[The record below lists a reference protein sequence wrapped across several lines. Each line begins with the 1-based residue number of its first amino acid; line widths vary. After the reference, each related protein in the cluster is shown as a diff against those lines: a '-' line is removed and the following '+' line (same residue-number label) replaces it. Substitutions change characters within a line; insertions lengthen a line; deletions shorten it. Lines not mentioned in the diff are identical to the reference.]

1 MGDRYNL
8 YESLKLDSAAS
19 TEELH
24 ANLSSQ
30 LSELRD
36 AGVSEY
42 SGEFQEKLTALQ
54 VLGDGGRRREY
65 DALLADE
72 NATITIATLR
82 ELASR
87 PVPTAQESS
96 FQTQAQQA
104 QQAQSQPS
112 SAQQPQ
118 AQQAQAQ
125 QAQSQTQQAQWSA
138 PTQTGPATVTT
149 TVTTDVPPLPA
160 NATLQNMWQR
170 MPLIPRITTGLVGFS
185 TLIGIITVLYAIK
198 LGIQGAN
205 DLDSLESSLG
215 DSWEDIGYMMG
226 AAAALILVPILLMLG
241 MMLVTLTAYWI
252 HSILR
257 GEDST
262 TPIFFCV
269 TVAPLALTMAIVPIM
284 FLNSWVDVVLFLAGA
299 MLIAACVLMFLKDMR
314 AWFRGQAFVKT
325 TQPAPSQGFAP
336 QYPQAQNNQGFQF
349 GQNNPPN
356 NTQN

>member
-54 VLGDGGRRREY
+54 VLGDEGRRREY

-82 ELASR
+82 GLAHR

-104 QQAQSQPS
+104 QSQPS
-112 SAQQPQ
+112 SAQQN
-118 AQQAQAQ
+118 
-125 QAQSQTQQAQWSA
+125 QQAQWSA
-138 PTQTGPATVTT
+138 PTQNGPATVTT
-149 TVTTDVPPLPA
+149 TVTTDVPPLPT

-198 LGIQGAN
+198 LSIQGAN
-205 DLDSLESSLG
+205 NLGSLESSLG
-215 DSWEDIGYMMG
+215 DSWEGIGYMMG
-226 AAAALILVPILLMLG
+226 AAAALVLVPILLLLG

-252 HSILR
+252 HSFLR

-262 TPIFFCV
+262 APIFFCV
-269 TVAPLALTMAIVPIM
+269 TVAPLALTMTIIPLL
-284 FLNSWVDVVLFLAGA
+284 FLSSWVDVVLFLAGA

-314 AWFRGQAFVKT
+314 AWFRGQKLVRT
-325 TQPAPSQGFAP
+325 TQSAPGRDMLRSTPSLRTFRATSS
-336 QYPQAQNNQGFQF
+336 ARTILRTIRRTN
-349 GQNNPPN
+349 
-356 NTQN
+356 

>member
-54 VLGDGGRRREY
+54 VLGDEGRRREY

-82 ELASR
+82 GLANR

-104 QQAQSQPS
+104 PQAQSQPS
-112 SAQQPQ
+112 SAQQN
-118 AQQAQAQ
+118 
-125 QAQSQTQQAQWSA
+125 QQAQWSA
-138 PTQTGPATVTT
+138 PTQNGPATVTT

-198 LGIQGAN
+198 LSIQGAN
-205 DLDSLESSLG
+205 NLGSLESSLG
-215 DSWEDIGYMMG
+215 DSWEGIGYMMG
-226 AAAALILVPILLMLG
+226 AAAALVLVPILLLLG

-262 TPIFFCV
+262 APIFFCV
-269 TVAPLALTMAIVPIM
+269 TVAPLALTMTIIPLL
-284 FLNSWVDVVLFLAGA
+284 FLSSWVDVVLFLAGA

-314 AWFRGQAFVKT
+314 AWFRGQKLVRT
-325 TQPAPSQGFAP
+325 TQSAPGQVYAP
-336 QYPQAQNNQGFQF
+336 QHPQSQNIQGYQF

>member
-8 YESLKLDSAAS
+8 YESLTLDSEAS

-24 ANLSSQ
+24 ANLSNQ

-54 VLGDGGRRREY
+54 VLGDEGRRREY

-82 ELASR
+82 GLANR

-96 FQTQAQQA
+96 FQTQ
-104 QQAQSQPS
+104 
-112 SAQQPQ
+112 
-118 AQQAQAQ
+118 
-125 QAQSQTQQAQWSA
+125 TQQAQWSA
-138 PTQTGPATVTT
+138 PTQTSPATVTT

-185 TLIGIITVLYAIK
+185 TLIGIIAVLYAIT

-205 DLDSLESSLG
+205 DLGSLESSLG
-215 DSWEDIGYMMG
+215 GTWDDIGYIMG
-226 AAAALILVPILLMLG
+226 AAAALVLVPVLLLMG

-262 TPIFFCV
+262 APIFFCV
-269 TVAPLALTMAIVPIM
+269 TVAPLALAMTIIPLL
-284 FLNSWVDVVLFLAGA
+284 FLSSWVDVVLFLAGA

-314 AWFRGQAFVKT
+314 AWFRGQKLVRT
-325 TQPAPSQGFAP
+325 TQSAPGQGYAP
-336 QYPQAQNNQGFQF
+336 QYPQSQNTQGYQF

>member
-24 ANLSSQ
+24 TNLSNQ

-54 VLGDGGRRREY
+54 VLGDEGRRREY

-82 ELASR
+82 GLANR
-87 PVPTAQESS
+87 PAPTAQESS
-96 FQTQAQQA
+96 FQT
-104 QQAQSQPS
+104 
-112 SAQQPQ
+112 
-118 AQQAQAQ
+118 
-125 QAQSQTQQAQWSA
+125 QTQQAQWSA
-138 PTQTGPATVTT
+138 PTQTSPATVTT

-185 TLIGIITVLYAIK
+185 TLIGIIAVLYAIT

-205 DLDSLESSLG
+205 DLGSLESSLG
-215 DSWEDIGYMMG
+215 DSWDDIGYIMG
-226 AAAALILVPILLMLG
+226 AAAALVLVPVLLLMG

-262 TPIFFCV
+262 APIFFCV
-269 TVAPLALTMAIVPIM
+269 TVAPLALAMTIIPLL
-284 FLNSWVDVVLFLAGA
+284 FLSSWVDVVLFLAGA
-299 MLIAACVLMFLKDMR
+299 MLIAACVLMFLKDMH
-314 AWFRGQAFVKT
+314 AWFRGQKLVRT
-325 TQPAPSQGFAP
+325 TQSAPGQGYAP
-336 QYPQAQNNQGFQF
+336 QYPQSQNIQGYQF

>member
-24 ANLSSQ
+24 ANLSNQ

-54 VLGDGGRRREY
+54 VLGDEGRRREY

-82 ELASR
+82 GLANR

-104 QQAQSQPS
+104 Q
-112 SAQQPQ
+112 
-118 AQQAQAQ
+118 
-125 QAQSQTQQAQWSA
+125 WST
-138 PTQTGPATVTT
+138 PTQTSPATVTT

-185 TLIGIITVLYAIK
+185 TLIGIIAVLYAIT

-205 DLDSLESSLG
+205 DLGSLESSLG
-215 DSWEDIGYMMG
+215 GTWDDIGYIMG
-226 AAAALILVPILLMLG
+226 AAAALVLVPVLLLMG

-262 TPIFFCV
+262 APIFFCV
-269 TVAPLALTMAIVPIM
+269 TVAPLALAMTIIPLL
-284 FLNSWVDVVLFLAGA
+284 FLSSWVDVVLFLAGA

-314 AWFRGQAFVKT
+314 AWFRGQKLVRT
-325 TQPAPSQGFAP
+325 TQSAPGQGYAP
-336 QYPQAQNNQGFQF
+336 QYPQSQNTQGYQF

>member
-24 ANLSSQ
+24 ANLSNQ

-54 VLGDGGRRREY
+54 VLGDEGRRREY

-82 ELASR
+82 GLANR

-104 QQAQSQPS
+104 Q
-112 SAQQPQ
+112 
-118 AQQAQAQ
+118 
-125 QAQSQTQQAQWSA
+125 WST
-138 PTQTGPATVTT
+138 PTQTSPATVTT

-185 TLIGIITVLYAIK
+185 TLIGIIAVLYAIT

-205 DLDSLESSLG
+205 DLGSLESSLG
-215 DSWEDIGYMMG
+215 GTWDDIGYIMG
-226 AAAALILVPILLMLG
+226 AAAALVLVPLLLLLG

-262 TPIFFCV
+262 APIFFCV
-269 TVAPLALTMAIVPIM
+269 TVAPLALAMTIIPLL
-284 FLNSWVDVVLFLAGA
+284 FLSSWVDVVLFLAGA

-314 AWFRGQAFVKT
+314 AWFRGQKLVRT
-325 TQPAPSQGFAP
+325 TQSAPGQGYAP
-336 QYPQAQNNQGFQF
+336 QYPQSQNTQGYQF

>member
-8 YESLKLDSAAS
+8 YESLTLDSEAS

-24 ANLSSQ
+24 ANLSNQ

-54 VLGDGGRRREY
+54 VLGDEGRRREY

-72 NATITIATLR
+72 NAIITIATLR
-82 ELASR
+82 GLANR
-87 PVPTAQESS
+87 PAPTAQESS
-96 FQTQAQQA
+96 FQT
-104 QQAQSQPS
+104 
-112 SAQQPQ
+112 
-118 AQQAQAQ
+118 
-125 QAQSQTQQAQWSA
+125 QTQQAQWSA
-138 PTQTGPATVTT
+138 PTQTSPATVTT

-185 TLIGIITVLYAIK
+185 TLIGIIAVLYAIT

-205 DLDSLESSLG
+205 DLGSLESSLG
-215 DSWEDIGYMMG
+215 GTWDDIGYIMG
-226 AAAALILVPILLMLG
+226 AAAALVLVPVLLLMG

-262 TPIFFCV
+262 APIFFCV
-269 TVAPLALTMAIVPIM
+269 TVAPLALAMTIIPLL
-284 FLNSWVDVVLFLAGA
+284 FLSSWVDVVLFLAGA

-314 AWFRGQAFVKT
+314 AWFRGQKLVRT
-325 TQPAPSQGFAP
+325 TQSAPGQGYAP
-336 QYPQAQNNQGFQF
+336 QYPQSQNIQGYQF

>member
-1 MGDRYNL
+1 MGDRYDL
-8 YESLKLDSAAS
+8 YESLTLDSEAS

-24 ANLSSQ
+24 ANLSNQ

-54 VLGDGGRRREY
+54 VLGDEGRRREY

-82 ELASR
+82 GLANR

-96 FQTQAQQA
+96 FQTQ
-104 QQAQSQPS
+104 
-112 SAQQPQ
+112 
-118 AQQAQAQ
+118 
-125 QAQSQTQQAQWSA
+125 TQQAQWSA
-138 PTQTGPATVTT
+138 PTQTSPATVTT

-185 TLIGIITVLYAIK
+185 TLIGIIAVLYAIT

-205 DLDSLESSLG
+205 DLGSLESSLG
-215 DSWEDIGYMMG
+215 GTWDDIGYIMG
-226 AAAALILVPILLMLG
+226 AAAALVLVPLLLLLG

-262 TPIFFCV
+262 APIFFCV
-269 TVAPLALTMAIVPIM
+269 TVAPLALTMTIIPLL
-284 FLNSWVDVVLFLAGA
+284 FLSSWVDVVLFLAGA

-314 AWFRGQAFVKT
+314 AWFRGQKLVRT
-325 TQPAPSQGFAP
+325 TQSAPGQGYAP
-336 QYPQAQNNQGFQF
+336 QYPQSQNTQGYQF

>member
-54 VLGDGGRRREY
+54 VLGDEGRRREY

-82 ELASR
+82 GLAHR

-104 QQAQSQPS
+104 QSQPS
-112 SAQQPQ
+112 SAQQN
-118 AQQAQAQ
+118 
-125 QAQSQTQQAQWSA
+125 QQAQWSA
-138 PTQTGPATVTT
+138 PTQNGPATVTT

-198 LGIQGAN
+198 LSIQGAN
-205 DLDSLESSLG
+205 NLGSLESSLG
-215 DSWEDIGYMMG
+215 DSWEGIGYMMG
-226 AAAALILVPILLMLG
+226 AAAALVLVPILLLLG

-262 TPIFFCV
+262 APIFFCV
-269 TVAPLALTMAIVPIM
+269 TVAPLALTMTIIPLL
-284 FLNSWVDVVLFLAGA
+284 FLSSWVDVVLFLAGA

>member
-8 YESLKLDSAAS
+8 YESLTLDSEAS

-24 ANLSSQ
+24 ANLSNQ

-54 VLGDGGRRREY
+54 VLGDEGRRREY

-82 ELASR
+82 GLANR

-96 FQTQAQQA
+96 FQTQTQQA
-104 QQAQSQPS
+104 QQAQSQQPP
-112 SAQQPQ
+112 AQQD
-118 AQQAQAQ
+118 
-125 QAQSQTQQAQWSA
+125 QQAQWSA

-185 TLIGIITVLYAIK
+185 TLIGIIAVLYAIT

-205 DLDSLESSLG
+205 DLGSLESSLG
-215 DSWEDIGYMMG
+215 GTWDDIGYIMG
-226 AAAALILVPILLMLG
+226 AAAALVLVPVLLLMG

-262 TPIFFCV
+262 APIFFCV
-269 TVAPLALTMAIVPIM
+269 TVAPLALAMTIIPLL
-284 FLNSWVDVVLFLAGA
+284 FLSSWVDVVLFLAGA

-314 AWFRGQAFVKT
+314 AWFRGQKLVRT
-325 TQPAPSQGFAP
+325 TQSAPGQGYAP
-336 QYPQAQNNQGFQF
+336 QYPQSQNIQGYQF

>member
-1 MGDRYNL
+1 MADRYNL

-24 ANLSSQ
+24 SKLSGQ

-36 AGVSEY
+36 AGVAEY
-42 SGEFQEKLTALQ
+42 SGEFQEKFTALQ
-54 VLGDGGRRREY
+54 VLGDEGRRREY

-72 NATITIATLR
+72 NATISIATLR

-87 PVPTAQESS
+87 PASAAQEPS
-96 FQTQAQQA
+96 FQPQAQQA
-104 QQAQSQPS
+104 HS
-112 SAQQPQ
+112 QQPQ
-118 AQQAQAQ
+118 AQQSQAQ
-125 QAQSQTQQAQWSA
+125 QSQSQAQQAQWSA

-149 TVTTDVPPLPA
+149 TATIDVPPLPA

-170 MPLIPRITTGLVGFS
+170 MPLIPRIATGLVGFS

-215 DSWEDIGYMMG
+215 DSWDDIGYMLG

-269 TVAPLALTMAIVPIM
+269 TVAPLALTMTIVPIM

-314 AWFRGQAFVKT
+314 AWFRGQALVKT

-336 QYPQAQNNQGFQF
+336 QYSQAQNNQGFQF
-349 GQNNPPN
+349 GQNNSPN
-356 NTQN
+356 NPQN

>member
-30 LSELRD
+30 LSELRN
-36 AGVSEY
+36 AGISEY

-54 VLGDGGRRREY
+54 VLGDEGRRREY

-82 ELASR
+82 ELANR

-96 FQTQAQQA
+96 FQTQ
-104 QQAQSQPS
+104 
-112 SAQQPQ
+112 
-118 AQQAQAQ
+118 
-125 QAQSQTQQAQWSA
+125 TQQAQWSA
-138 PTQTGPATVTT
+138 PTQTSPATVTT
-149 TVTTDVPPLPA
+149 TATTDVPPLPA

-185 TLIGIITVLYAIK
+185 TLIGIIAVLYAIA

-205 DLDSLESSLG
+205 DLGSLESSLG
-215 DSWEDIGYMMG
+215 NSWDDIGYMMG
-226 AAAALILVPILLMLG
+226 AAAALVLVPVLLLMG

-262 TPIFFCV
+262 APIFFCV
-269 TVAPLALTMAIVPIM
+269 TVAPLALAMTIIPLL
-284 FLNSWVDVVLFLAGA
+284 FLSSWVDVVLFLAGG

-314 AWFRGQAFVKT
+314 AWFRGQKLVRT
-325 TQPAPSQGFAP
+325 TQSAPGQGYAP
-336 QYPQAQNNQGFQF
+336 QYPQSQNTQGYQF

>member
-8 YESLKLDSAAS
+8 YESLTLDSEAS

-24 ANLSSQ
+24 ANLSNQ

-54 VLGDGGRRREY
+54 VLGDEGRRREY

-82 ELASR
+82 GLANR
-87 PVPTAQESS
+87 PAPTAQESS
-96 FQTQAQQA
+96 FQT
-104 QQAQSQPS
+104 
-112 SAQQPQ
+112 
-118 AQQAQAQ
+118 
-125 QAQSQTQQAQWSA
+125 QTQQAQWSA
-138 PTQTGPATVTT
+138 PTQTSPATVTT

-170 MPLIPRITTGLVGFS
+170 MPLIPRITTGLVGFL
-185 TLIGIITVLYAIK
+185 TLIGIIAVLYAIT

-205 DLDSLESSLG
+205 DLGSLESSLG
-215 DSWEDIGYMMG
+215 DSWDDIGYIMG
-226 AAAALILVPILLMLG
+226 AAAALVLVPVLLLMG

-262 TPIFFCV
+262 APIFFCV
-269 TVAPLALTMAIVPIM
+269 TVAPLALAMTIIPLL
-284 FLNSWVDVVLFLAGA
+284 FLSSWVDVVLFLAGA

-314 AWFRGQAFVKT
+314 AWFRGQKLVRT
-325 TQPAPSQGFAP
+325 TQSAPGQGYAP
-336 QYPQAQNNQGFQF
+336 QYPQSQNTQGYQF

>member
-1 MGDRYNL
+1 MGNRYNL
-8 YESLKLDSAAS
+8 YESLKLNSAAS

-24 ANLSSQ
+24 ASLSSQ
-30 LSELRD
+30 LSELQD

-54 VLGDGGRRREY
+54 VLGNEGRRREY

-82 ELASR
+82 ELANR
-87 PVPTAQESS
+87 PMPTAQESS
-96 FQTQAQQA
+96 FQPQA
-104 QQAQSQPS
+104 
-112 SAQQPQ
+112 PQ
-118 AQQAQAQ
+118 AQQTQ
-125 QAQSQTQQAQWSA
+125 QAQPQQPPAQQWSA
-138 PTQTGPATVTT
+138 PTQTSPATVTT
-149 TVTTDVPPLPA
+149 TVTTDVPPLSA

-185 TLIGIITVLYAIK
+185 TLIGIIAVLYAIT

-205 DLDSLESSLG
+205 DLGSLESSLG
-215 DSWEDIGYMMG
+215 DSWDDIGYIMG
-226 AAAALILVPILLMLG
+226 AAAALVLVPVLLLMG

-262 TPIFFCV
+262 APIFFCV
-269 TVAPLALTMAIVPIM
+269 TVAPLALAMTIIPLL

-314 AWFRGQAFVKT
+314 AWFRGQKLVRT
-325 TQPAPSQGFAP
+325 TQSAPGQGYAP
-336 QYPQAQNNQGFQF
+336 QYPQSQNIEGYQF
-349 GQNNPPN
+349 GQNNM
-356 NTQN
+356 QN

>member
-8 YESLKLDSAAS
+8 YESLTLDSEAS

-24 ANLSSQ
+24 ANLSNQ

-54 VLGDGGRRREY
+54 VLGDEGRRREY

-82 ELASR
+82 GLANR
-87 PVPTAQESS
+87 PAPTAQESS
-96 FQTQAQQA
+96 FQT
-104 QQAQSQPS
+104 
-112 SAQQPQ
+112 
-118 AQQAQAQ
+118 
-125 QAQSQTQQAQWSA
+125 QTQQAQWSA
-138 PTQTGPATVTT
+138 PTQTSPATVTT

-185 TLIGIITVLYAIK
+185 TLIGIIAVLYAIT

-205 DLDSLESSLG
+205 DLGSLESSLG
-215 DSWEDIGYMMG
+215 GTWDDIGYTMG
-226 AAAALILVPILLMLG
+226 AAAALVLVPLLLLLG

-262 TPIFFCV
+262 APIFFCV
-269 TVAPLALTMAIVPIM
+269 TVAPLALAMTIIPLL
-284 FLNSWVDVVLFLAGA
+284 FLSSWVDVVLFLAGA

-314 AWFRGQAFVKT
+314 AWFRGQKLVRT
-325 TQPAPSQGFAP
+325 TQSAPGQGYAP
-336 QYPQAQNNQGFQF
+336 QYPQSQNTQGYQF

>member
-8 YESLKLDSAAS
+8 YESLTLDSAAS

-24 ANLSSQ
+24 ANLSNQ

-54 VLGDGGRRREY
+54 VLGDEGRRREY

-82 ELASR
+82 GLANR

-96 FQTQAQQA
+96 FQTQ
-104 QQAQSQPS
+104 
-112 SAQQPQ
+112 
-118 AQQAQAQ
+118 
-125 QAQSQTQQAQWSA
+125 TQQAQWSA
-138 PTQTGPATVTT
+138 PTQTSPATVTT

-185 TLIGIITVLYAIK
+185 TLIGIIAVLYAIT

-205 DLDSLESSLG
+205 DLGSLESSLG
-215 DSWEDIGYMMG
+215 GTWDDIGYIMG
-226 AAAALILVPILLMLG
+226 AAAALVLVPLLLLLG

-262 TPIFFCV
+262 APIFFCV
-269 TVAPLALTMAIVPIM
+269 TVAPLALAMTIIPLL
-284 FLNSWVDVVLFLAGA
+284 FLSSWVDVVLFLAGA
-299 MLIAACVLMFLKDMR
+299 MLIAACVLMFLQDMR
-314 AWFRGQAFVKT
+314 AWFRGQKLVRT
-325 TQPAPSQGFAP
+325 TQSAPGQGYAP
-336 QYPQAQNNQGFQF
+336 QYPQSQNTQGYQF

>member
-8 YESLKLDSAAS
+8 YESLTLDSAAS
-19 TEELH
+19 TEKLH
-24 ANLSSQ
+24 ANLSNQ

-54 VLGDGGRRREY
+54 VLGDEGRRREY

-82 ELASR
+82 GLANR

-96 FQTQAQQA
+96 FQTQ
-104 QQAQSQPS
+104 
-112 SAQQPQ
+112 
-118 AQQAQAQ
+118 
-125 QAQSQTQQAQWSA
+125 TQQAQWSA
-138 PTQTGPATVTT
+138 PTQTSPATVTT

-170 MPLIPRITTGLVGFS
+170 MPLIPRITTGLVSFS
-185 TLIGIITVLYAIK
+185 TLIGIIAVLYAIT

-205 DLDSLESSLG
+205 DLGSLESSLG
-215 DSWEDIGYMMG
+215 GTWDDIGYIMG
-226 AAAALILVPILLMLG
+226 AAAALVLVPLLLLLG

-262 TPIFFCV
+262 APIFFCV
-269 TVAPLALTMAIVPIM
+269 TVAPLALAMTIIPLL
-284 FLNSWVDVVLFLAGA
+284 FLSSWVDVVLFLAGA

-314 AWFRGQAFVKT
+314 AWFRGQKLVRT
-325 TQPAPSQGFAP
+325 TQSAPGQGYAP
-336 QYPQAQNNQGFQF
+336 QHPQSQNIQGYQF

>member
-8 YESLKLDSAAS
+8 YESLTLDSAAS

-24 ANLSSQ
+24 TNLSNQ

-54 VLGDGGRRREY
+54 VLGDEGRRREY

-82 ELASR
+82 GLANR
-87 PVPTAQESS
+87 PAPTAQESS
-96 FQTQAQQA
+96 FQT
-104 QQAQSQPS
+104 
-112 SAQQPQ
+112 
-118 AQQAQAQ
+118 
-125 QAQSQTQQAQWSA
+125 QTQQAQWSA
-138 PTQTGPATVTT
+138 PTQTSPATVTT

-185 TLIGIITVLYAIK
+185 TLIGIIAVLYAIT

-205 DLDSLESSLG
+205 DLGSLESSLG
-215 DSWEDIGYMMG
+215 DSWDDIGYIMG
-226 AAAALILVPILLMLG
+226 AAAALVLVPVLLLMG

-262 TPIFFCV
+262 APIFFCV
-269 TVAPLALTMAIVPIM
+269 TVAPLALAMTIIPLL
-284 FLNSWVDVVLFLAGA
+284 FLSSWVDVVLFLAGA

-314 AWFRGQAFVKT
+314 AWFRGQKLVRT
-325 TQPAPSQGFAP
+325 TQSAPGQGYAP
-336 QYPQAQNNQGFQF
+336 QYPQSQNIQGYQF

>member
-24 ANLSSQ
+24 ANLSNQ

-54 VLGDGGRRREY
+54 VLGDEGRRREY

-82 ELASR
+82 GLANR
-87 PVPTAQESS
+87 PVATAQESS
-96 FQTQAQQA
+96 FQT
-104 QQAQSQPS
+104 
-112 SAQQPQ
+112 
-118 AQQAQAQ
+118 
-125 QAQSQTQQAQWSA
+125 QTQQAQWSA
-138 PTQTGPATVTT
+138 PTQTSPATVTT

-185 TLIGIITVLYAIK
+185 TLIGIIAVLYAIT

-205 DLDSLESSLG
+205 DLGSLESSLG
-215 DSWEDIGYMMG
+215 DSWDDIGYIMG
-226 AAAALILVPILLMLG
+226 AAAALVLVPVLLLMG

-262 TPIFFCV
+262 APIFFCV
-269 TVAPLALTMAIVPIM
+269 TVAPLALAMTIIPLL
-284 FLNSWVDVVLFLAGA
+284 FLSSWVDVVLFLAGA

-314 AWFRGQAFVKT
+314 AWFRGQKLVRT
-325 TQPAPSQGFAP
+325 TQSAPGQGYAP
-336 QYPQAQNNQGFQF
+336 QYPQSQNTQGYQF

>member
-8 YESLKLDSAAS
+8 YESLTLDSEAS

-24 ANLSSQ
+24 ANLSNQ

-54 VLGDGGRRREY
+54 VLGDEGRRREY

-82 ELASR
+82 GLANR

-104 QQAQSQPS
+104 Q
-112 SAQQPQ
+112 
-118 AQQAQAQ
+118 
-125 QAQSQTQQAQWSA
+125 WST
-138 PTQTGPATVTT
+138 PTQTSPATVTT

-185 TLIGIITVLYAIK
+185 TLIGIIAVLYAIT

-205 DLDSLESSLG
+205 DLGSLESSLS
-215 DSWEDIGYMMG
+215 DSWDDIGYIMG
-226 AAAALILVPILLMLG
+226 AAAALVLVPVLLLMG

-262 TPIFFCV
+262 APIFFCV
-269 TVAPLALTMAIVPIM
+269 TVAPLALAMTIIPLL
-284 FLNSWVDVVLFLAGA
+284 FLSSWVDVVLFLAGA

-314 AWFRGQAFVKT
+314 AWFRGQKLVRT
-325 TQPAPSQGFAP
+325 TQSAPGQGYAP
-336 QYPQAQNNQGFQF
+336 QYPQSQNTQGYQF

>member
-8 YESLKLDSAAS
+8 YESLTLDSEAS

-24 ANLSSQ
+24 ANLSNQ

-54 VLGDGGRRREY
+54 VLGDEGRRREY

-82 ELASR
+82 GLANR

-96 FQTQAQQA
+96 LQT
-104 QQAQSQPS
+104 
-112 SAQQPQ
+112 
-118 AQQAQAQ
+118 
-125 QAQSQTQQAQWSA
+125 QTQQAQWSA
-138 PTQTGPATVTT
+138 PTQTSPATVTT

-185 TLIGIITVLYAIK
+185 TLIGIIAVLYAIT

-205 DLDSLESSLG
+205 DLGSLESSLG
-215 DSWEDIGYMMG
+215 DSWDDIGYIMG
-226 AAAALILVPILLMLG
+226 AAAALVLVPVLLLMG

-262 TPIFFCV
+262 APIFFCV
-269 TVAPLALTMAIVPIM
+269 TVAPLALAMTIIPLL
-284 FLNSWVDVVLFLAGA
+284 FLSSWVDVVLFLAGA

-314 AWFRGQAFVKT
+314 AWFRGQKLVRT
-325 TQPAPSQGFAP
+325 TQSAPGQGYAP
-336 QYPQAQNNQGFQF
+336 QYPQSQNTQGYQF

>member
-42 SGEFQEKLTALQ
+42 SGEFQEKFTALQ

-112 SAQQPQ
+112 SAQQN
-118 AQQAQAQ
+118 
-125 QAQSQTQQAQWSA
+125 QQAQWSA

-198 LGIQGAN
+198 LSIQGAN

-215 DSWEDIGYMMG
+215 DSWEGIGYMMG
-226 AAAALILVPILLMLG
+226 AATALVLVPILLLLG

-262 TPIFFCV
+262 APIFFCV
-269 TVAPLALTMAIVPIM
+269 TVAPLALTMTIIPLL
-284 FLNSWVDVVLFLAGA
+284 FLSSWVDVVLFLAGA

-314 AWFRGQAFVKT
+314 AWFRGQKLVRT
-325 TQPAPSQGFAP
+325 TQSAPGQGYAP
-336 QYPQAQNNQGFQF
+336 QHPQSQNIQGYQF

>member
-24 ANLSSQ
+24 ADLSNQ

-54 VLGDGGRRREY
+54 VLGDEGRRREY

-82 ELASR
+82 GLANR

-96 FQTQAQQA
+96 FQTQ
-104 QQAQSQPS
+104 
-112 SAQQPQ
+112 
-118 AQQAQAQ
+118 
-125 QAQSQTQQAQWSA
+125 TQQAQWSA
-138 PTQTGPATVTT
+138 PTQTSPATVTT

-170 MPLIPRITTGLVGFS
+170 MPLIPRITTGLVSFS
-185 TLIGIITVLYAIK
+185 TLIGIIAVLYAIT

-205 DLDSLESSLG
+205 DLGSLESSLG
-215 DSWEDIGYMMG
+215 DSWDDIGYIMG
-226 AAAALILVPILLMLG
+226 AAAALVLVPVLLLMG

-262 TPIFFCV
+262 APIFFCV
-269 TVAPLALTMAIVPIM
+269 TVAPLALAMTIIPLL
-284 FLNSWVDVVLFLAGA
+284 FLSSWVDVVLFLAGA

-314 AWFRGQAFVKT
+314 AWFRGQKLVRT
-325 TQPAPSQGFAP
+325 TQSAPGQGYAP
-336 QYPQAQNNQGFQF
+336 QYPQSQNTQGYQF

>member
-54 VLGDGGRRREY
+54 VLGDEGRRREY

-82 ELASR
+82 ELANR

-96 FQTQAQQA
+96 FQTQTQQA
-104 QQAQSQPS
+104 QQAQSQQPP
-112 SAQQPQ
+112 AQQN
-118 AQQAQAQ
+118 
-125 QAQSQTQQAQWSA
+125 QQAQWSA

-185 TLIGIITVLYAIK
+185 TLIGIIAVLYAIA

-205 DLDSLESSLG
+205 DLGSLESSLG
-215 DSWEDIGYMMG
+215 SSWDDIGYMMG
-226 AAAALILVPILLMLG
+226 AAAALVLVPVLLLMG

-262 TPIFFCV
+262 APIFFCV
-269 TVAPLALTMAIVPIM
+269 TVAPLALAMTIIPLL
-284 FLNSWVDVVLFLAGA
+284 FLSSWVDVVLFLAGG

-314 AWFRGQAFVKT
+314 AWFRGQKLVRT
-325 TQPAPSQGFAP
+325 TQSAPGQGYAP
-336 QYPQAQNNQGFQF
+336 QYPQSQNIQGYQF

>member
-8 YESLKLDSAAS
+8 YESLTLDSEAS

-24 ANLSSQ
+24 ANLSNQ

-54 VLGDGGRRREY
+54 VLGDEGRRREY

-82 ELASR
+82 GLANR
-87 PVPTAQESS
+87 PAPTAQESS
-96 FQTQAQQA
+96 FQT
-104 QQAQSQPS
+104 
-112 SAQQPQ
+112 
-118 AQQAQAQ
+118 
-125 QAQSQTQQAQWSA
+125 QTQQAQWSA
-138 PTQTGPATVTT
+138 PTQTSPATVTT

-185 TLIGIITVLYAIK
+185 TLIGIIAVLYAIT

-205 DLDSLESSLG
+205 DLGSLESSLG
-215 DSWEDIGYMMG
+215 DSWDDIGYIMG
-226 AAAALILVPILLMLG
+226 AAAALVLVPVLLLMG

-262 TPIFFCV
+262 APIFFCV
-269 TVAPLALTMAIVPIM
+269 TVAPLALAMTIIPLL
-284 FLNSWVDVVLFLAGA
+284 FLSSWVDVVLFLAGA

-314 AWFRGQAFVKT
+314 AWFRGQKLVRT
-325 TQPAPSQGFAP
+325 TQSAPGQGYAP
-336 QYPQAQNNQGFQF
+336 QYPQSQNIQGYQF

>member
-24 ANLSSQ
+24 ANLSNQ

-54 VLGDGGRRREY
+54 VLGDEGRRREY
-65 DALLADE
+65 DALLSDE

-82 ELASR
+82 ELANR

-96 FQTQAQQA
+96 FQTQ
-104 QQAQSQPS
+104 
-112 SAQQPQ
+112 
-118 AQQAQAQ
+118 
-125 QAQSQTQQAQWSA
+125 TQQAQWSA
-138 PTQTGPATVTT
+138 PTQTSPATVTT

-185 TLIGIITVLYAIK
+185 TLIGIIAVLYAIT

-205 DLDSLESSLG
+205 DLGSLESSLG
-215 DSWEDIGYMMG
+215 GTWDDIGYIMG
-226 AAAALILVPILLMLG
+226 AAAALVLVPVLLLMG

-262 TPIFFCV
+262 APIFFCV
-269 TVAPLALTMAIVPIM
+269 TVAPLALAMTIIPLL
-284 FLNSWVDVVLFLAGA
+284 FLSSWVDVVLFLAGA

-314 AWFRGQAFVKT
+314 AWFRGQKLVRT
-325 TQPAPSQGFAP
+325 TQSAPGQGYAP
-336 QYPQAQNNQGFQF
+336 QYPQSQNTQGYQF

>member
-8 YESLKLDSAAS
+8 YESLTLDSEAS

-24 ANLSSQ
+24 ANLSNQ

-54 VLGDGGRRREY
+54 VLGDEGRRREY

-82 ELASR
+82 GLANR

-96 FQTQAQQA
+96 FQTQ
-104 QQAQSQPS
+104 
-112 SAQQPQ
+112 
-118 AQQAQAQ
+118 
-125 QAQSQTQQAQWSA
+125 TQQAQWSA
-138 PTQTGPATVTT
+138 PTQTSPATVTT

-170 MPLIPRITTGLVGFS
+170 MPLIPRITTGLVSFS
-185 TLIGIITVLYAIK
+185 TLIGIIAVLYAIT

-205 DLDSLESSLG
+205 DLGSLESSLG
-215 DSWEDIGYMMG
+215 DSWDDIGYIMG
-226 AAAALILVPILLMLG
+226 AAAALVLVPVLLLMG

-262 TPIFFCV
+262 APIFFCV
-269 TVAPLALTMAIVPIM
+269 TVAPLALAMTIIPLL
-284 FLNSWVDVVLFLAGA
+284 FLSSWVDVVLFLAGA

-314 AWFRGQAFVKT
+314 AWFRGQKLVRT
-325 TQPAPSQGFAP
+325 TQSAPGQGYAP
-336 QYPQAQNNQGFQF
+336 QYPQSQNTQGYQF

>member
-24 ANLSSQ
+24 ANLSNQ

-54 VLGDGGRRREY
+54 VLGDEGRRREY

-82 ELASR
+82 GLANR

-96 FQTQAQQA
+96 FQTQ
-104 QQAQSQPS
+104 
-112 SAQQPQ
+112 
-118 AQQAQAQ
+118 
-125 QAQSQTQQAQWSA
+125 TQQAQWSA
-138 PTQTGPATVTT
+138 PTQTSPATVTT

-170 MPLIPRITTGLVGFS
+170 MPLIPRITTGLVSFS
-185 TLIGIITVLYAIK
+185 TLIGIIAVLYAIT

-205 DLDSLESSLG
+205 DLGSLESSLG
-215 DSWEDIGYMMG
+215 DSWDDIGYIMG
-226 AAAALILVPILLMLG
+226 AAAALVLVPVLLLMG

-262 TPIFFCV
+262 APIFFCV
-269 TVAPLALTMAIVPIM
+269 TVAPLALAMTIIPLL
-284 FLNSWVDVVLFLAGA
+284 FLSSWVDVVLFLAGA

-314 AWFRGQAFVKT
+314 AWFRGQKLVRT
-325 TQPAPSQGFAP
+325 TQSAPGQGYAP
-336 QYPQAQNNQGFQF
+336 QYPQSQNIQGYQF
-349 GQNNPPN
+349 DQNNPPN

>member
-1 MGDRYNL
+1 MGDRYDL
-8 YESLKLDSAAS
+8 YESLTLDSEAS

-24 ANLSSQ
+24 ANLSNQ

-54 VLGDGGRRREY
+54 VLGDEGRRREY

-82 ELASR
+82 GLANR
-87 PVPTAQESS
+87 PAPTAQESS
-96 FQTQAQQA
+96 FQT
-104 QQAQSQPS
+104 
-112 SAQQPQ
+112 
-118 AQQAQAQ
+118 
-125 QAQSQTQQAQWSA
+125 QTQQAQWSA
-138 PTQTGPATVTT
+138 PTQTSPATVTT

-185 TLIGIITVLYAIK
+185 TLIGIIAVLYAIT

-205 DLDSLESSLG
+205 DLGSLESSLG
-215 DSWEDIGYMMG
+215 DSWDDIGYIMG
-226 AAAALILVPILLMLG
+226 AAAALVLVPVLLLMG

-262 TPIFFCV
+262 APIFFCV
-269 TVAPLALTMAIVPIM
+269 TVAPLALAMTIIPLL
-284 FLNSWVDVVLFLAGA
+284 FLSSWVDVVLFLAGA

-314 AWFRGQAFVKT
+314 AWFRGQKLVRT
-325 TQPAPSQGFAP
+325 TQSAPGQGYAP
-336 QYPQAQNNQGFQF
+336 QYPQSQNTQGYQF

>member
-24 ANLSSQ
+24 ANLSNQ

-54 VLGDGGRRREY
+54 VLGDEGRRREY

-104 QQAQSQPS
+104 QSQPS
-112 SAQQPQ
+112 SAQQN
-118 AQQAQAQ
+118 
-125 QAQSQTQQAQWSA
+125 QQAQWSA
-138 PTQTGPATVTT
+138 PTQNGPATVTT

-198 LGIQGAN
+198 FSIQGAN
-205 DLDSLESSLG
+205 NLGSLESSLG
-215 DSWEDIGYMMG
+215 DSWEGIGYMMG
-226 AAAALILVPILLMLG
+226 AAAALVLVPILLLLG

-262 TPIFFCV
+262 APIFFCV
-269 TVAPLALTMAIVPIM
+269 TVAPMALAMTIIPLL
-284 FLNSWVDVVLFLAGA
+284 FLSSWVDVVLFLAGA

>member
-24 ANLSSQ
+24 ANLSNQ

-54 VLGDGGRRREY
+54 VLGDEGRRREY

-82 ELASR
+82 GLANR

-96 FQTQAQQA
+96 FQTQ
-104 QQAQSQPS
+104 
-112 SAQQPQ
+112 
-118 AQQAQAQ
+118 
-125 QAQSQTQQAQWSA
+125 TQQAQWSA
-138 PTQTGPATVTT
+138 PTQTSPATVTT

-170 MPLIPRITTGLVGFS
+170 MPLIPRITTGLVSFS
-185 TLIGIITVLYAIK
+185 TLIGIIAVLYAIT

-205 DLDSLESSLG
+205 DLGSLESSLG
-215 DSWEDIGYMMG
+215 DSWDDIGYIMG
-226 AAAALILVPILLMLG
+226 AAAALVLVPVLLLMG

-262 TPIFFCV
+262 APIFFCV
-269 TVAPLALTMAIVPIM
+269 TVAPLALAMTIIPLL
-284 FLNSWVDVVLFLAGA
+284 FLSSWVDVVLFLAGA

-314 AWFRGQAFVKT
+314 AWFRGQKLVRT
-325 TQPAPSQGFAP
+325 TQSAPGQGYAP
-336 QYPQAQNNQGFQF
+336 QYPQSQNTQGYQF

>member
-24 ANLSSQ
+24 ANLSNQ

-54 VLGDGGRRREY
+54 VLGDEGRRREY
-65 DALLADE
+65 DALLSDE

-82 ELASR
+82 ELANR

-96 FQTQAQQA
+96 FQTQ
-104 QQAQSQPS
+104 
-112 SAQQPQ
+112 
-118 AQQAQAQ
+118 
-125 QAQSQTQQAQWSA
+125 TQQAQWSA
-138 PTQTGPATVTT
+138 PTQTSPATVTT

-185 TLIGIITVLYAIK
+185 TLIGIIAVLYAIT

-205 DLDSLESSLG
+205 DLGSLESSLG
-215 DSWEDIGYMMG
+215 GTWDDIGYIMG
-226 AAAALILVPILLMLG
+226 AAAALVLVPVLLLMG

-262 TPIFFCV
+262 APIFFCV
-269 TVAPLALTMAIVPIM
+269 TVAPLALAMTIIPLL
-284 FLNSWVDVVLFLAGA
+284 FLSSWVDVVLFLAGA

-314 AWFRGQAFVKT
+314 AWFRGQKLVRT
-325 TQPAPSQGFAP
+325 TQSAPGQGYAP
-336 QYPQAQNNQGFQF
+336 QYPQSQNIQGYQF

>member
-24 ANLSSQ
+24 TNLSNQ

-54 VLGDGGRRREY
+54 VLGDEGRRREY

-82 ELASR
+82 GLANR
-87 PVPTAQESS
+87 PAPTAQESS
-96 FQTQAQQA
+96 FQTQ
-104 QQAQSQPS
+104 
-112 SAQQPQ
+112 
-118 AQQAQAQ
+118 
-125 QAQSQTQQAQWSA
+125 TQQAQWSA
-138 PTQTGPATVTT
+138 PSQTSPATVTT

-185 TLIGIITVLYAIK
+185 TLIGIIAVLYAIT

-205 DLDSLESSLG
+205 DLGSLESSLG
-215 DSWEDIGYMMG
+215 DSWDDIGYIMG
-226 AAAALILVPILLMLG
+226 AAAALVLVPVLLLMG

-262 TPIFFCV
+262 APIFFCV
-269 TVAPLALTMAIVPIM
+269 TVAPLALAMTIIPLL
-284 FLNSWVDVVLFLAGA
+284 FLSSWVDVVLFLAGA

-314 AWFRGQAFVKT
+314 AWFRGQKLVRT
-325 TQPAPSQGFAP
+325 TQSAPGQGYAP
-336 QYPQAQNNQGFQF
+336 QYPQSQNTQGYQF

>member
-54 VLGDGGRRREY
+54 VLGDEGRRREY

-82 ELASR
+82 ELANR
-87 PVPTAQESS
+87 PASAQEPS
-96 FQTQAQQA
+96 FQPQTQQA

-112 SAQQPQ
+112 SAQQN
-118 AQQAQAQ
+118 
-125 QAQSQTQQAQWSA
+125 QQAQWSA
-138 PTQTGPATVTT
+138 PTQNGPATVTT

-215 DSWEDIGYMMG
+215 DSWEGIGYMMG
-226 AAAALILVPILLMLG
+226 AAAALVLVPILLLLG

-262 TPIFFCV
+262 APIFFCV
-269 TVAPLALTMAIVPIM
+269 TVAPLALTMTIIPLL
-284 FLNSWVDVVLFLAGA
+284 FLSSWVDVVLFLAGA

-314 AWFRGQAFVKT
+314 AWFRGQKLVRT
-325 TQPAPSQGFAP
+325 TQSAPGQGYAP
-336 QYPQAQNNQGFQF
+336 QHPQSQNIQGYQF

>member
-54 VLGDGGRRREY
+54 VLGDEGRRREY

-82 ELASR
+82 GLANR

-104 QQAQSQPS
+104 Q
-112 SAQQPQ
+112 
-118 AQQAQAQ
+118 
-125 QAQSQTQQAQWSA
+125 WSA
-138 PTQTGPATVTT
+138 PTQTSPATVTT

-170 MPLIPRITTGLVGFS
+170 MPLIPRITTGLVSFS
-185 TLIGIITVLYAIK
+185 TLIGIIAVLYAIT

-205 DLDSLESSLG
+205 DLGSLESSLG
-215 DSWEDIGYMMG
+215 GTWDDIGYIMG
-226 AAAALILVPILLMLG
+226 AAAALVLVPLLLLLG

-262 TPIFFCV
+262 APIFFCV
-269 TVAPLALTMAIVPIM
+269 TVAPLALAMTIIPLL
-284 FLNSWVDVVLFLAGA
+284 FLSSWVDVVLFLAGA

-314 AWFRGQAFVKT
+314 AWFRGQKLVRT
-325 TQPAPSQGFAP
+325 TQSAPGQGYAP
-336 QYPQAQNNQGFQF
+336 QYPQSQNTQGYQF

>member
-24 ANLSSQ
+24 ANLSNQ

-54 VLGDGGRRREY
+54 VLGDEGRRREY

-82 ELASR
+82 GLANR

-96 FQTQAQQA
+96 FQT
-104 QQAQSQPS
+104 
-112 SAQQPQ
+112 
-118 AQQAQAQ
+118 
-125 QAQSQTQQAQWSA
+125 QTQQAQWSA

-185 TLIGIITVLYAIK
+185 TLIGIIAVLYAIT

-205 DLDSLESSLG
+205 DLGSLESSLG
-215 DSWEDIGYMMG
+215 DSWDDIGYIMG
-226 AAAALILVPILLMLG
+226 AAAALVLVPVLLLMG
-241 MMLVTLTAYWI
+241 MTLVTLTAYWI

-262 TPIFFCV
+262 APIFFCV
-269 TVAPLALTMAIVPIM
+269 TVAPLALAMTIIPLL
-284 FLNSWVDVVLFLAGA
+284 FLSSWVDVVLFLAGA

-314 AWFRGQAFVKT
+314 AWFRGQKLVRT
-325 TQPAPSQGFAP
+325 TQSAPGQGYAP
-336 QYPQAQNNQGFQF
+336 QYPQSQNIQGYQF

>member
-24 ANLSSQ
+24 ANLSNQ

-54 VLGDGGRRREY
+54 VLGDEGRRREY

-82 ELASR
+82 ELANR

-96 FQTQAQQA
+96 FQT
-104 QQAQSQPS
+104 
-112 SAQQPQ
+112 
-118 AQQAQAQ
+118 
-125 QAQSQTQQAQWSA
+125 QTQQAQWSA

-185 TLIGIITVLYAIK
+185 TLIGIIAVLYAIT

-205 DLDSLESSLG
+205 DLGSLESSLG
-215 DSWEDIGYMMG
+215 DSWDDIGYIMG
-226 AAAALILVPILLMLG
+226 AAAALVLVPVLLLMG

-262 TPIFFCV
+262 APIFFCV
-269 TVAPLALTMAIVPIM
+269 TVAPLALAMTIIPLL
-284 FLNSWVDVVLFLAGA
+284 FLSSWVDVVLFLAGA

-314 AWFRGQAFVKT
+314 AWFRGQKLVRT
-325 TQPAPSQGFAP
+325 TQSAPGQGYAP
-336 QYPQAQNNQGFQF
+336 QYPQSQNTQGYQF

>member
-54 VLGDGGRRREY
+54 VLGDEGRRREY

-112 SAQQPQ
+112 SAQQN
-118 AQQAQAQ
+118 
-125 QAQSQTQQAQWSA
+125 QQAQWSA
-138 PTQTGPATVTT
+138 PTQNGPATVTT

-198 LGIQGAN
+198 LSIQGAN
-205 DLDSLESSLG
+205 NLGSLESSLG
-215 DSWEDIGYMMG
+215 DSWEGIGYMMG
-226 AAAALILVPILLMLG
+226 AAAALVLVPILLLLG

-262 TPIFFCV
+262 APIFFCV
-269 TVAPLALTMAIVPIM
+269 TVAPMALAMTIIPLL
-284 FLNSWVDVVLFLAGA
+284 FLSSWVDVVLFLAGA

-314 AWFRGQAFVKT
+314 AWFRGQKLVRT
-325 TQPAPSQGFAP
+325 TQSAPGQGYAP
-336 QYPQAQNNQGFQF
+336 QHPQSQNIQGYQF